1 MKTLKTL
8 SGQLLNLDVR
18 LLMMLVMVALMV
30 MPELAM
36 AADTSPG
43 NGTALPFADSMTRLS
58 EALTGPFVTAISVV
72 AIVGAGAMLIFGG
85 DMNGFMRTLIF
96 LVMVIA
102 LMITAG
108 SLVKFIGEGAVVADV
123 QHAAIQSQIAALR

>member
-8 SGQLLNLDVR
+8 SSQLLNLDVR

-36 AADTSPG
+36 ASAPGADDLPFVGSMKRVSDSLSGPFA
-43 NGTALPFADSMTRLS
+43 TALS
-58 EALTGPFVTAISVV
+58 IV

-102 LMITAG
+102 MIITAG
-108 SLVKFIGEGAVVADV
+108 SLVTFLGGSSAVVAGHVPSFASDV
-123 QHAAIQSQIAALR
+123 QRFLV

>member
-8 SGQLLNLDVR
+8 SSQLLNLDVR

-36 AADTSPG
+36 AA
-43 NGTALPFADSMTRLS
+43 GTGTDDLPFASSMTKIS

-102 LMITAG
+102 LMVTAVQFVEFIRPQGAMLTGLTNPASFCG
-108 SLVKFIGEGAVVADV
+108 STSVA
-123 QHAAIQSQIAALR
+123 

>member
-8 SGQLLNLDVR
+8 SSQLLNLDVR

-36 AADTSPG
+36 ASASG
-43 NGTALPFADSMTRLS
+43 GEELPFADSMTRLS
-58 EALTGPFVTAISVV
+58 KALTGPFVTAISVV

-102 LMITAG
+102 LMITAS
-108 SLVKFIGEGAVVADV
+108 SLVNFIGNGAVIADV
-123 QHAAIQSQIAALR
+123 QHAAMQSQIAALR

>member
-36 AADTSPG
+36 ASAPGADDLPFVGSMKKVSDSLSGPFA
-43 NGTALPFADSMTRLS
+43 TALS
-58 EALTGPFVTAISVV
+58 IV

-102 LMITAG
+102 MIITAG
-108 SLVKFIGEGAVVADV
+108 SLVTFLGGSSAVVAGHLPSFASDAQRLLV
-123 QHAAIQSQIAALR
+123 

>member
-18 LLMMLVMVALMV
+18 LLMMLVMLALMV

-36 AADTSPG
+36 ASAPGADDLPFVGSMKKVSDSLSGPFA
-43 NGTALPFADSMTRLS
+43 TALS
-58 EALTGPFVTAISVV
+58 IV

-102 LMITAG
+102 MIITAG
-108 SLVKFIGEGAVVADV
+108 SLVTFLGGSSAVVAGHLPSFASDAQRLLV
-123 QHAAIQSQIAALR
+123 